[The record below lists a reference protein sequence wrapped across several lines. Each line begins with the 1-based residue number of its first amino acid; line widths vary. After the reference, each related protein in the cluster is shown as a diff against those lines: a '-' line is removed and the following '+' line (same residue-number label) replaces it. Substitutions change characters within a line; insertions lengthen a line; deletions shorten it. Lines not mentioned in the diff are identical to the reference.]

1 MSSGLP
7 RLVAAATCAA
17 TQDATNCTPDTFQ
30 LSGCAPT
37 PAAYISVCVECVEVA
52 SYAPLALSVSGR
64 FSICSVMQFTL
75 LQYVSKSQ

>member
-17 TQDATNCTPDTFQ
+17 TQDVTNCTPDTFQ

-37 PAAYISVCVECVEVA
+37 PASYVDSVEEV
-52 SYAPLALSVSGR
+52 R
-64 FSICSVMQFTL
+64 I
-75 LQYVSKSQ
+75 